1 MRPPLQ
7 VLHGLQALPPLRRAV
22 AQTLLAA
29 SLACV
34 RAARLARGLALE
46 TARGEGLGW
55 LAALWAGVVAAL
67 LLPLRALAD
76 RLVFAKVGRSGVQPW
91 CAGAVFHARVSWAQV
106 WCSPVWVVV
115 WAKAFYVG
123 GGRFSLF

>member
-46 TARGEGLGW
+46 THQPRTHPHPHKAR
-55 LAALWAGVVAAL
+55 AQD
-67 LLPLRALAD
+67 RAL
-76 RLVFAKVGRSGVQPW
+76 KKPGPMS
-91 CAGAVFHARVSWAQV
+91 
-106 WCSPVWVVV
+106 
-115 WAKAFYVG
+115 
-123 GGRFSLF
+123 